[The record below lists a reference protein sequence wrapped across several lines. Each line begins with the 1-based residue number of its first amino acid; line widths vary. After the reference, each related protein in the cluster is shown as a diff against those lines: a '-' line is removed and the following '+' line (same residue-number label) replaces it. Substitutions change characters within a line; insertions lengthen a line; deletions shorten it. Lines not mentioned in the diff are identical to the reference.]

1 MQKNRIILGVLE
13 MIVAFGAIPTGI
25 SMIISPDGS
34 GMGLDLAWLERSP
47 FESFFIPGIF
57 LLIFN
62 GILQL
67 IGAWLTFRQS
77 TFAGKFGIVAGMIL
91 IFWLLSQIYY
101 LELTH
106 FLQVV
111 FFVIALMEIYL
122 GRKLP

>member
-13 MIVAFGAIPTGI
+13 MIVALGAIPSGI

-34 GMGLDLAWLERSP
+34 GMGLDVAWLEHAP
-47 FESFFIPGIF
+47 FDSFLIPGIF

-67 IGAWLTFRQS
+67 TGAWLTFRKS
-77 TFAGKFGIVAGMIL
+77 AVAGNFGMAVGMIL
-91 IFWLLSQIYY
+91 IFWVLVQIYY
-101 LELTH
+101 LELTN

-111 FFVIALMEIYL
+111 FFVIGLIEIYL
-122 GRKLP
+122 GRKLA

>member
-13 MIVAFGAIPTGI
+13 MIVALSAIPTGI

-34 GMGLDLAWLERSP
+34 GMNLDLAWLDRSP
-47 FESFFIPGIF
+47 FESFLIPGVF
-57 LLIFN
+57 LLVFN

-67 IGAWLTFRQS
+67 TGAWLTFRKS
-77 TFAGKFGIVAGMIL
+77 TVSGNFGMAVGLIL
-91 IFWLLSQIYY
+91 IFWLLAQVYY

-111 FFVIALMEIYL
+111 FFVIGVFEVYL

>member
-1 MQKNRIILGVLE
+1 MLKNRIILGVLE
-13 MIVAFGAIPTGI
+13 MIVALGAIPTGI

-34 GMGLDLAWLERSP
+34 GIGLDLAWLESSP
-47 FESFFIPGIF
+47 FESFLIPGIF
-57 LLIFN
+57 LLFFN

-67 IGAWLTFRQS
+67 TGAWLTFRKS
-77 TFAGKFGIVAGMIL
+77 TVAGHFGMAVGMIL
-91 IFWLLSQIYY
+91 IFWLLAQIYY

-111 FFVIALMEIYL
+111 FFVIGLFEVYL